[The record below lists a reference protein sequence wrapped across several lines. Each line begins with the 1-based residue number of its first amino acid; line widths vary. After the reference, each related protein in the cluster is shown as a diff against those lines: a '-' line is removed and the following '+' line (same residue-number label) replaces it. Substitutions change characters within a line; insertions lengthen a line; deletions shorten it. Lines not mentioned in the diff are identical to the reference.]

1 MTSSISEISK
11 LWDRILDSIK
21 GRINDSRIFDTF
33 LSGSY
38 INSIDGDTMV
48 VVVNSGLAA
57 NILSTK
63 YLDMIT
69 GVVRESTETDF
80 KLKFVQ
86 ASEVQTIAKQAAA
99 KPTFFANSYINSK
112 LTFSNFVVGSSNLEA
127 YQASIAIASSLG

>member
-11 LWDRILDSIK
+11 LWDRILDSTK
-21 GRINDSRIFDTF
+21 SRINDPRIFDTF
-33 LSGSY
+33 LNSSY

-69 GVVRESTETDF
+69 GVVRECTETDF

-86 ASEVQTIAKQAAA
+86 AS
-99 KPTFFANSYINSK
+99 
-112 LTFSNFVVGSSNLEA
+112 
-127 YQASIAIASSLG
+127 